1 MKGTIVNIYLN
12 SPLKGATVKTGTF
25 TTVTN
30 TNGVFEIPM
39 DIIPPYSSSS
49 SPNII
54 SITLPEYQ
62 TLEVTPYK
70 GDGEIKEDL
79 GVIGLTPIV
88 ASLEGDKI
96 DASQIQQSQI
106 EEISASKRDFKYF
119 AQKKLVDLINNVKI
133 VLIPLILTLIARFG
147 ITKANKL
154 IEEGKTKAADILDQI
169 TCPTPEE
176 LNRIISRKNKTVK
189 QLNNAIKTID
199 ITTKAL
205 GITGGIITALE
216 IAFTILKNLPIPSA
230 VPPGIGLP
238 INVILGIQDGKDRID
253 KLITSLKTANAGLLV
268 ILVLLRQV
276 LTQAVQYL
284 NLLDSLVQHCYPD
297 ANQEQLSAE
306 LTALTQQQTQQLSP
320 VVINVN
326 GFEMGVETET
336 TTNSLKRRRAIARNK
351 QGVVMLKGE
360 WSFSSIDQILIDE
373 LVFYIQQNNLKAE

>member
-25 TTVTN
+25 ATVTN

-62 TLEVTPYK
+62 ALEITPYK

-326 GFEMGVETET
+326 GFEMGVETEA

-373 LVFYIQQNNLKAE
+373 LVFYIQQNDLKAD

>member
-62 TLEVTPYK
+62 ALEVTPYK

-96 DASQIQQSQI
+96 DASQIQHSQI

-326 GFEMGVETET
+326 GFEMGVETEA

-373 LVFYIQQNNLKAE
+373 LVFYIQQNDLKAE

>member
-25 TTVTN
+25 ATVTN

-62 TLEVTPYK
+62 ALEITPYK

-326 GFEMGVETET
+326 GFEMGVETEA

-373 LVFYIQQNNLKAE
+373 LVFYIQQNDLKAE

>member
-62 TLEVTPYK
+62 ALEVTPYK

-326 GFEMGVETET
+326 GFEMGVETEA

-373 LVFYIQQNNLKAE
+373 LVFYIQQNDLKAE